1 MLLFLLLFMGKK
13 LKGIVN
19 MKNTLA
25 EHMMRFETKNLSES
39 AQKELIVKSII
50 KTINEQETIKTI

>member
-1 MLLFLLLFMGKK
+1 
-13 LKGIVN
+13 

-39 AQKELIVKSII
+39 AQKELIVKSIME
-50 KTINEQETIKTI
+50 TINEQETIKTI

>member
-1 MLLFLLLFMGKK
+1 MLLFFIAIYRVETKR
-13 LKGIVN
+13 N
-19 MKNTLA
+19 MKNTLV